1 LRGTKSLAVAVA
13 VIAATALAVFA
24 GTVGAA
30 PKHHAAALKVGL
42 VTDIGGLNDHGFNHL
57 AYLGLQKAQS
67 KLGVQVDVHQSSSN
81 ADYVPNLSSFAQQ
94 GYDLV
99 IAVGFLMYDSVKT
112 VAGKFPDTKFMI
124 IDNGWSPGDPS
135 NLEGTL
141 FHEQEA
147 GYLVGYLSG
156 LLYNGK
162 AVTMSTVGGQKIP
175 PVDRY
180 IAGFRAGAKAADKK
194 VKLLNGYSQ
203 DFVAQDK
210 CKNVAL
216 QQIGQGSKVVFQ
228 VAGGCGLGALDA
240 AKQKHVWGIG
250 VDADQAYVGAQ
261 VLTSAL
267 KRVDTDVYTTIQQ
280 VQSGAFKG
288 GSTFNFTVKNN
299 GIGIGKVS
307 KKVSKKII
315 AKVNA
320 VEKRIAQGKIKIP
333 TTVK

>member
-1 LRGTKSLAVAVA
+1 MKSFAVALAVV
-13 VIAATALAVFA
+13 AATALAVFA
-24 GTVGAA
+24 GTVGAT

-112 VAGKFPDTKFMI
+112 VAAKFPNTKFMI
-124 IDNGWSPGDPS
+124 IDNGWSPGDPP

-162 AVTMSTVGGQKIP
+162 KVTMSTVGGQKIP

-216 QQIGQGSKVVFQ
+216 QQIGAGSKVVFQ

-250 VDADQAYVGAQ
+250 VDADQAYVGPQ
-261 VLTSAL
+261 VLTSAM
-267 KRVDTDVYTTIQQ
+267 KRVDNDVFT
-280 VQSGAFKG
+280 
-288 GSTFNFTVKNN
+288 TVKQLTAGNLKTGRTFEFTIAN
-299 GIGIGKVS
+299 GGIDLGKISS
-307 KKVSKKII
+307 KVPQADVAKVEAVKKKI
-315 AKVNA
+315 AAGNVT
-320 VEKRIAQGKIKIP
+320 IP
-333 TTVK
+333 TTVP